1 MKYIL
6 ETERLKLREFTT
18 SDTGFIIE
26 LLNSPGWLQFIG
38 DRNVRNQEQ
47 AENYL
52 VNGPLKSYRENG
64 FGLWMV
70 ETKDDQKAIGMSGI
84 LNRADL
90 ENPDIGFAYLPA
102 FNGKGYAYEMASAIM
117 KYVSGELNI
126 PKISA
131 ITLPGN
137 ASSIRLLEK
146 IGLSYVKPFSF
157 PGSNEE
163 LLLYT
168 N

>member
-1 MKYIL
+1 
-6 ETERLKLREFTT
+6 
-18 SDTGFIIE
+18 
-26 LLNSPGWLQFIG
+26 
-38 DRNVRNQEQ
+38 
-47 AENYL
+47 
-52 VNGPLKSYRENG
+52 
-64 FGLWMV
+64 MV

-157 PGSNEE
+157 PDSNEE
-163 LLLYT
+163 LLLYS